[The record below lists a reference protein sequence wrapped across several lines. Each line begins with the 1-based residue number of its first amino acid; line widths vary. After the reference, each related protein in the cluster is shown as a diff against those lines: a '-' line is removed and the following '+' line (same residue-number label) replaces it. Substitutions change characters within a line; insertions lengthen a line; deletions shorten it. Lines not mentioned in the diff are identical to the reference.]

1 MMQGYAS
8 DGNPAGS
15 LALWRRLTMSFT
27 RSDAPDGPAARREW
41 MAVLARTPRQD
52 LQAALDA
59 ALEGSALPEYD
70 WLRAPDVGLAMG
82 RGRIGGTGGAFNL
95 GEITVTPA
103 TLRLRMHDGS
113 TPVGVAVHSGRD
125 KERAKLAALVD
136 ALMQVPSYEAHL
148 RERLIG
154 PLAQRIAE
162 RRAEKKAFAA
172 STKVEFFT

>member
-1 MMQGYAS
+1 
-8 DGNPAGS
+8 
-15 LALWRRLTMSFT
+15 MSFT
-27 RSDAPDGPAARREW
+27 RSDVPDGPVARREW
-41 MAVLARTPRQD
+41 MAVLARTPCQE

-59 ALEGSALPEYD
+59 ALEGSALPEFD
-70 WLRAPDVGLAMG
+70 WLRAPDVGLAMV
-82 RGRIGGTGGAFNL
+82 RGRIGGTGDAFNL
-95 GEITVTPA
+95 GEITVTRA

-162 RRAEKKAFAA
+162 RRAGKKAQAA
-172 STKVEFFT
+172 DTKVEFFTMVRGD